1 MRNEVIGQYMTHSE
15 MGMCMRDVSGCMGM
29 CLRIRMCVWC
39 MHVHTSTCDWVM
51 CMTLCTRDEVR
62 YVYERESD
70 WDK

>member
-1 MRNEVIGQYMTHSE
+1 
-15 MGMCMRDVSGCMGM
+15 MCMRDVSGCMGM